1 MDYFLHLKDWCNVHA
16 IVRKTDARQLV
27 RFFLSIGRWNSLPV
41 GDTRIISKSSLIVT
55 QVTGICVYLL
65 MSFTYPRIIYARARV
80 VLTTAW
86 SVNGRK
92 KKEEENWP
100 IPLVSSRGQSGD
112 PRGILSTRE
121 SSYATTRVRD
131 WLVTCLPIFAAKRG
145 IAIVLFDVN
154 RSPLPAGCIKVTM
167 YRDCN

>member
-1 MDYFLHLKDWCNVHA
+1 MQRSRNRSQDGRSTT
-16 IVRKTDARQLV
+16 RKV
-27 RFFLSIGRWNSLPV
+27 FLSTGRWNSLPV

-55 QVTGICVYLL
+55 QVRDIRVYLL

-80 VLTTAW
+80 VLALREAWTAA
-86 SVNGRK
+86 K
-92 KKEEENWP
+92 KKEENWP
-100 IPLVSSRGQSGD
+100 MPLVSSRGQSGD

-121 SSYATTRVRD
+121 SSYAITRVRD

-145 IAIVLFDVN
+145 IAIVLFGVN

-167 YRDCN
+167 RRDCN